1 METLVA
7 TEESITV
14 MTIIIRGKRQLL
26 FIEHLFSYIVVS
38 VI

>member
-26 FIEHLFSYIVVS
+26 FIEHLLCARYYT
-38 VI
+38 